1 MFGKSSGAGENVSY
15 GYKGAREIVL

>member
-15 GYKGAREIVL
+15 GYKGAREIML